1 MEVEAG
7 WKAGLCLGGGH
18 LSAALA
24 VLAAAGVGHLLAAP
38 AALAAVGAGVG
49 AAPGAA
55 AALAAGVA
63 GTARAGT
70 THEAEARVQ
79 EGTGVAV
86 WLVGLPL

>member
-1 MEVEAG
+1 MEFEAG

-63 GTARAGT
+63 GTAGAST
-70 THEAEARVQ
+70 TEAEARVQ
-79 EGTGVAV
+79 EGTGAV